1 MKRTMVTAALF
12 AATTGCVTTG
22 APGPDAAPAL
32 VERELSVPG
41 FADFLAVDG
50 DTVWVTN
57 DGRVEQ
63 WSRTEKLASV
73 TVPRPCGTMAV
84 AAGSLWVANC
94 PDANLYR
101 IDTATATVE
110 QMIATG
116 IANPKGETN
125 VVAGAGSVW
134 VPSAASGEIARLDP
148 ETGAI
153 VARIPVNPGTF
164 FLAYGHDA
172 LWAVSSDARTL
183 QKIDPDSNAV
193 VGTVALGLQPGFL
206 AAGEG
211 AVWVQEQ
218 GDGTV
223 ARIDP
228 ATLAITDR
236 VKVGETLAYGDIDVG
251 GGLVWLRTTEDQ
263 VFAVIDPVTMNV
275 TARLGEPAGSGAI
288 RYTPDGVWT
297 SAHDNQTLSWWNRPD

>member
-1 MKRTMVTAALF
+1 MKRTIVTAALF
-12 AATTGCVTTG
+12 AATAGCATTDTTG
-22 APGPDAAPAL
+22 MGAAPAL
-32 VERELSVPG
+32 IERELSVPG

-63 WSRTEKLASV
+63 WSREEKLASV

-84 AAGSLWVANC
+84 ASGSLWVANC

-101 IDTATATVE
+101 IDTATATVQAVIE
-110 QMIATG
+110 TG

-125 VVAGAGSVW
+125 VVSGAGSVW
-134 VPSAASGEIARLDP
+134 VPSAASGEIARLEP

-153 VARIPVNPGTF
+153 VARIPVAAGTF
-164 FLAYGHDA
+164 FLAFGHDA
-172 LWAVSSDARTL
+172 LWAVSSDGRTL
-183 QKIDPDSNAV
+183 QEIDPDTNAV
-193 VGTVALGLQPGFL
+193 ARTVALGLQPGFL

-228 ATLAITDR
+228 ETLAITDR

-263 VFAVIDPVTMNV
+263 VFAVIDPDTMEVTR
-275 TARLGEPAGSGAI
+275 RLGEPAGSGAI

-297 SAHDNQTLSWWNRPD
+297 SAHDNQTLSWWERPR